1 MCAGDRTGPVPGF
14 RVSRALALIRVA
26 AAGAC
31 AAAAVARARACGGRP
46 HCVPICG
53 HCGQVFYERTALRS
67 HLVPTTRYDG
77 ATVEAWNS
85 LLGSVPLEDSERFKT
100 VVAKLSSE
108 LMNITRSDSVYR
120 NLGPLREQLSSRFL
134 ASLLEQS
141 RSFPHDA
148 EFVPQGRLA
157 VATFPHSVPS
167 DAHSLATPLDPFS
180 DSQWAWLV
188 DALSRT
194 SIPPEQIGA
203 ASNWRSQMIARIM
216 AAPRSGSR
224 EKTVDPCQYGCP
236 HYLSADSFAE
246 AMKGYREY
254 HGRMLRG
261 EMPLRLFTYKL
272 GQEVGSGWGNHVQD
286 LTTAFFMAFMFRR
299 AFLVEFNH
307 PGSIESYLDTP
318 GFEWDAR
325 ALQKAGV
332 LPAEMATATIPQMHS
347 AHDMSRRFAPATSAP
362 GLGSPP
368 ATSAPGLGS
377 PRATS
382 APGLGSPRATSAPGL
397 GSPPCHICT
406 GTAL

>member
-1 MCAGDRTGPVPGF
+1 VCVA
-14 RVSRALALIRVA
+14 ALALACVA
-26 AAGAC
+26 TAGAC
-31 AAAAVARARACGGRP
+31 AAAAAAPARMRGPSSLRS
-46 HCVPICG
+46 HCG
-53 HCGQVFYERTALRS
+53 HCGQVFYERSALRS

-77 ATVEAWNS
+77 ATVEAWNA
-85 LLGSVPLEDSERFKT
+85 LLGSVPLEDSERFVS

-108 LMNITRSDSVYR
+108 LMNITRPDSLYR
-120 NLGPLREQLSSRFL
+120 NLGPLREQLTSRFL

-157 VATFPHSVPS
+157 VPTFPHSVPS

-188 DALSRT
+188 DALGRT
-194 SIPPEQIGA
+194 SVPQEQLGA
-203 ASNWRSQMIARIM
+203 ASNWRSQMIAEIT

-307 PGSIESYLDTP
+307 PGSIESCLDAP

-325 ALQKAGV
+325 ALQQAGV
-332 LPAEMATATIPQMHS
+332 LPAEMATAFIPQMHS
-347 AHDMSRRFAPATSAP
+347 ADDMSRRFAPATSAP
-362 GLGSPP
+362 GLDSPVP
-368 ATSAPGLGS
+368 HLRRDWAHLPCHICTGTGLTA
-377 PRATS
+377 RATS
-382 APGLGSPRATSAPGL
+382 APGLG
-397 GSPPCHICT
+397 
-406 GTAL
+406 